1 MYKNIS
7 LFLKNHHHTHMVRTQ
22 KNSISKKLPRRV
34 HKKVVMVSKQT
45 KKKKRR
51 EKKKNADAK
60 GFW

>member
-1 MYKNIS
+1 
-7 LFLKNHHHTHMVRTQ
+7 MVRTQ